1 MRMVKT
7 VKSKIKVFI
16 FTFLCSVLMISSV
29 VSGDVG
35 VTSSLK
41 VASGSVDIVKS
52 CYNDACDNAGFS
64 RGIGILSFDTT
75 DNLILFKSFYYTS
88 NSYDKRCVFMESLL
102 KGIKSSSLGPKEKNK
117 IYNFIASQDTEVSQ
131 ALKYLTEDTSAD
143 LVQARKWL
151 APFTG
156 GISTFTG
163 LLTLL
168 VFLFLGIGLLVDV
181 AYLALP
187 SLQLILERGD
197 DKKKPFGVSAEA
209 WRVNKEIASDF
220 NNTKNEISEYLKKR
234 TPVIIVCAICIGY
247 LISGKVY
254 EILAY
259 LANAFGA

>member
-29 VSGDVG
+29 VNGDVLA
-35 VTSSLK
+35 SLK
-41 VASGSVDIVKS
+41 VAPDTVTIVHEASFNALNSLLSTGWSSVLTVS
-52 CYNDACDNAGFS
+52 Y
-64 RGIGILSFDTT
+64 T
-75 DNLILFKSFYYTS
+75 DNMIYF
-88 NSYDKRCVFMESLL
+88 NSDTYMRMDYDLRCDYMELLL
-102 KGIKSSSLGPKEKNK
+102 KNIKASSLGPKEKNK
-117 IYNFIASQDTEVSQ
+117 VYNFIASQDTEVSQ
-131 ALKYLTEDTSAD
+131 ALKYLTEDTSTD